1 MALDKNKVCNVM
13 LGMMGER
20 IVAKILRDRGQQ
32 VEESLDPF
40 DAEKDM
46 FVDGERVEVKTQVP
60 ILTENSFAVS
70 VRQRTKLYNC
80 RYVYF
85 VSVPPSK
92 WPDELGGN
100 VYELDMAADV
110 KAYRW
115 STNNGREMICFPRNQ
130 SAMKLI
136 GKVTDERLINTMK
149 DLSTSYL

>member
-80 RYVYF
+80 RYHSQCLIFPWVQKGAGATTHI
-85 VSVPPSK
+85 SNTK
-92 WPDELGGN
+92 NHTL
-100 VYELDMAADV
+100 
-110 KAYRW
+110 
-115 STNNGREMICFPRNQ
+115 TNCLQ
-130 SAMKLI
+130 Q
-136 GKVTDERLINTMK
+136 
-149 DLSTSYL
+149 